1 MKITKN
7 KVVNRLEK
15 KYQFFISSTYEDLK
29 EERNKAI
36 QAILTMN
43 QFPIGMEMFS
53 AADDDQWKI
62 IKEAID
68 SSDFYILII
77 GNRYGSIEETT
88 GISYTEKEFDYADE
102 KKIPV
107 LAFIVDNSM
116 SMIPD
121 RFDSDPQ
128 KIAKLNAFKEK
139 VKQSGRYVKFWKNID
154 NLETLISQS
163 ISKAVIRGKR
173 PGWVRTTDFDI
184 DKSYA
189 EILRLTERVHTLE
202 ALNSDLRIE
211 SNRKPILTV
220 DVYPDLDEDGKP
232 IEQDVEVIE
241 NGIHLNVH
249 SIDMTDAENGIDYK
263 DMTGKLIHAD
273 KEEVKLMRHVYENS
287 FPVFFKVHNTGDAK
301 ATGVRV
307 KLTFPNE
314 LLVLSTHELMEYRDE
329 EYIRFSQDA
338 YEGWNLRFS
347 SPDQSNVS
355 NGDKK
360 FVSLDELTTVD
371 DIANLLDPADTNE
384 VLSIFPGEVLF
395 EPEEV
400 KHKDNEFFGGIS
412 ILPTSA
418 GKFEI
423 GCDIICNEFPDS
435 VHKKIIVE
443 VS

>member
-1 MKITKN
+1 
-7 KVVNRLEK
+7 
-15 KYQFFISSTYEDLK
+15 
-29 EERNKAI
+29 
-36 QAILTMN
+36 MN

-77 GNRYGSIEETT
+77 GNRYGSIEDTT
-88 GISYTEKEFDYADE
+88 GISYTEKEFDYAVE

-139 VKQSGRYVKFWKNID
+139 VKQSGRYVKFWKNVD

-163 ISKAVIRGKR
+163 ISKAVLRGNR

-202 ALNSDLRIE
+202 ALNSDLKME
-211 SNRKPILTV
+211 NNRKPILTV
-220 DVYPDLDEDGKP
+220 EVYPDFDEDGKP
-232 IEQDVEVIE
+232 IEQDAEAIE
-241 NGIHLNVH
+241 NEIHLNVH
-249 SIDMTDAENGIDYK
+249 SIDMADAENGIDYK

-273 KEEVKLMRHVYENS
+273 KEEVKLMRYVYENS
-287 FPVFFKVHNTGDAK
+287 FPVFFKVHNTGDTR

-307 KLTFPNE
+307 KLSFPNE
-314 LLVLSTHELMEYRDE
+314 LLVLSTEELLEYRAE
-329 EYIRFSQDA
+329 KTLRFSQNA
-338 YEGWNLRFS
+338 YEGWNLRFE
-347 SPDQSNVS
+347 SPNQSNTL
-355 NGDKK
+355 NEDNK
-360 FVSLDELTTVD
+360 FIGIDELTTVD
-371 DIANLLDPADTNE
+371 DIANFLDPADANE

-400 KHKDNEFFGGIS
+400 KHKDSEFFGGVS
-412 ILPTSA
+412 ILPTCA
-418 GKFEI
+418 GKFVI

-435 VHKKIIVE
+435 VHAEIHVE

>member
-1 MKITKN
+1 
-7 KVVNRLEK
+7 
-15 KYQFFISSTYEDLK
+15 
-29 EERNKAI
+29 
-36 QAILTMN
+36 MN

-53 AADDDQWKI
+53 AANDDQWKI

-77 GNRYGSIEETT
+77 GNRYGSIEDTT
-88 GISYTEKEFDYADE
+88 GISYTEKEFDYAVE

-139 VKQSGRYVKFWKNID
+139 VKQSGRYVKFWKNVD

-163 ISKAVIRGKR
+163 ISKAVLRGNR

-202 ALNSDLRIE
+202 ALNSDLKME
-211 SNRKPILTV
+211 NNRKPILTV
-220 DVYPDLDEDGKP
+220 EVYPDFDEDGKP
-232 IEQDVEVIE
+232 IEQDAEAIE
-241 NGIHLNVH
+241 NEIHLNVH
-249 SIDMTDAENGIDYK
+249 SIDMADAENGIDYK

-287 FPVFFKVHNTGDAK
+287 FPVFFKVHNTGDTR
-301 ATGVRV
+301 ATDVRV

-338 YEGWNLRFS
+338 YEGWDLRFA

-435 VHKKIIVE
+435 VHAEIHVE

>member
-1 MKITKN
+1 MMINGK
-7 KVVNRLEK
+7 
-15 KYQFFISSTYEDLK
+15 SSK
-29 EERNKAI
+29 
-36 QAILTMN
+36 
-43 QFPIGMEMFS
+43 
-53 AADDDQWKI
+53 
-62 IKEAID
+62 
-68 SSDFYILII
+68 
-77 GNRYGSIEETT
+77 NRYGSIEETT
-88 GISYTEKEFDYADE
+88 GISYTEKEFDYAVE
-102 KKIPV
+102 REIPV
-107 LAFIVDNSM
+107 LAFIVDSSV

-128 KIAKLNAFKEK
+128 KIAKLSVFKEK
-139 VKQSGRYVKFWKNID
+139 VKQSGRYVKFWKNVD

-163 ISKAVIRGKR
+163 ISKAVLRGNR

-202 ALNSDLRIE
+202 ALNSDLRME

-232 IEQDVEVIE
+232 IVQDAEIIE

-249 SIDMTDAENGIDYK
+249 SIDMADAENGIDYK

-287 FPVFFKVHNTGDAK
+287 FPVFFKVHNTGDAR

-307 KLTFPNE
+307 KLSFPNE
-314 LLVLSTHELMEYRDE
+314 LLVLSTEELLEYRE
-329 EYIRFSQDA
+329 EEPLRFSQDA
-338 YEGWNLRFS
+338 YERWDLRFES
-347 SPDQSNVS
+347 TNQSDTLNED
-355 NGDKK
+355 NK
-360 FVSLDELTTVD
+360 FLGIDELTTVD

-384 VLSIFPGEVLF
+384 ALSIFPGEVLF
-395 EPEEV
+395 EPEKV
-400 KHKDNEFFGGIS
+400 KHKGNEFFGGIS

-418 GKFEI
+418 GKFKI
-423 GCDIICNEFPDS
+423 GCDIICNEFPDN
-435 VHKKIIVE
+435 VHSEIIVE

>member
-1 MKITKN
+1 M
-7 KVVNRLEK
+7 VNRLEK

-88 GISYTEKEFDYADE
+88 GISYTEKEFDYAVE

-107 LAFIVDNSM
+107 LAFIADSSM
-116 SMIPD
+116 SMTAD
-121 RFDSDPQ
+121 KFETDLQ
-128 KIAKLNAFKEK
+128 KIAKLSVFKEK
-139 VKQSGRYVKFWKNID
+139 VKQSGRYVKFWKNVD

-163 ISKAVIRGKR
+163 ISKAVIRGNR

-202 ALNSDLRIE
+202 ALNSDLRME
-211 SNRKPILTV
+211 NNRKPILTV

-232 IEQDVEVIE
+232 IEQDAEAIE

-249 SIDMTDAENGIDYK
+249 SIDMTDAENGVDYR
-263 DMTGKLIHAD
+263 DVMGKLVHAD

-287 FPVFFKVHNTGDAK
+287 FPVFFKVYNTGDAR

-314 LLVLSTHELMEYRDE
+314 LLVLSTYELMEYRDE
-329 EYIRFSQDA
+329 EYVRFAQDA
-338 YEGWNLRFS
+338 YEDWDLRFA
-347 SPDQSNVS
+347 SPNQS
-355 NGDKK
+355 K
-360 FVSLDELTTVD
+360 FSMDDMKFISLEELITVD
-371 DIANLLDPADTNE
+371 DIANLLDPADANE
-384 VLSIFPGEVLF
+384 ALSIFPGEVLF

-400 KHKDNEFFGGIS
+400 KHKDSEFFGGVS
-412 ILPTSA
+412 ILPTCA

-423 GCDIICNEFPDS
+423 DCDIICNEFPDS
-435 VHKKIIVE
+435 VHKEIIVE

>member
-1 MKITKN
+1 M
-7 KVVNRLEK
+7 VDRLEK

-88 GISYTEKEFDYADE
+88 GISYTEKEFDYAVE
-102 KKIPV
+102 KEIPILV
-107 LAFIVDNSM
+107 FIVDSSM
-116 SMIPD
+116 SMTAD
-121 RFDSDPQ
+121 KFETDPQ
-128 KIAKLNAFKEK
+128 KIAKLRAFKEK

-163 ISKAVIRGKR
+163 ISKAVLRGNR

-189 EILRLTERVHTLE
+189 EILRLTERIHILE
-202 ALNSDLRIE
+202 ALNSDLKME
-211 SNRKPILTV
+211 NNRKPILMV
-220 DVYPDLDEDGKP
+220 DVHPDLDRDGKP
-232 IEQDVEVIE
+232 IVQDAEVIE
-241 NGIHLNVH
+241 NGMNLKVH
-249 SIDMTDAENGIDYK
+249 SIGMADAENGIDYK
-263 DMTGKLIHAD
+263 DMVGKLVHVD

-287 FPVFFKVHNTGDAK
+287 FPVFFKVRNTGDAR

-307 KLTFPNE
+307 KLSFPNE
-314 LLVLSTHELMEYRDE
+314 LLVLSTKELLEYRDGDSVK
-329 EYIRFSQDA
+329 FSQDA
-338 YEGWNLRFS
+338 YAGWNLRFE
-347 SPDQSNVS
+347 SPNQLDTLNED
-355 NGDKK
+355 NK
-360 FVSLDELTTVD
+360 FISFDELTMVN
-371 DIANLLDPADTNE
+371 DIANLLDPADINE

-395 EPEEV
+395 EPEEI
-400 KHKDNEFFGGIS
+400 KHKDNEYFGGQ
-412 ILPTSA
+412 
-418 GKFEI
+418 
-423 GCDIICNEFPDS
+423 C
-435 VHKKIIVE
+435 H
-443 VS
+443 

>member
-1 MKITKN
+1 M
-7 KVVNRLEK
+7 EK

-53 AADDDQWKI
+53 AANDDQWKI

-77 GNRYGSIEETT
+77 GNRYGSIEDTT
-88 GISYTEKEFDYADE
+88 GISYTEKEFDYAVE

-139 VKQSGRYVKFWKNID
+139 VKQSGRYVKFWKNVD

-163 ISKAVIRGKR
+163 ISKAVLRGNR

-202 ALNSDLRIE
+202 ALNSDLKME
-211 SNRKPILTV
+211 NNRKPILTV
-220 DVYPDLDEDGKP
+220 EAYPDLDEDEKP
-232 IEQDVEVIE
+232 IEQDAEAIE
-241 NGIHLNVH
+241 NEIHLNVH
-249 SIDMTDAENGIDYK
+249 SINMADAENGIDYK

-287 FPVFFKVHNTGDAK
+287 FPVFFKVYNTGDAR

-307 KLTFPNE
+307 KLSFPNE
-314 LLVLSTHELMEYRDE
+314 LLVLSTEELLEYRAE
-329 EYIRFSQDA
+329 KTLRFSQNA
-338 YEGWNLRFS
+338 YEGWDLRFA
-347 SPDQSNVS
+347 SPNQSNTL
-355 NGDKK
+355 NEDNK
-360 FVSLDELTTVD
+360 FIGIDELTTVD
-371 DIANLLDPADTNE
+371 DIANFLDPADANE

-400 KHKDNEFFGGIS
+400 KHKDSEFFGGVS
-412 ILPTSA
+412 ILPTRA
-418 GKFEI
+418 GKFVI

-435 VHKKIIVE
+435 VHAEIHVE

>member
-1 MKITKN
+1 M
-7 KVVNRLEK
+7 EK

-53 AADDDQWKI
+53 AANDDQWKI

-77 GNRYGSIEETT
+77 GNRYGSIEDTT
-88 GISYTEKEFDYADE
+88 GISYTEKEFDYAVE

-139 VKQSGRYVKFWKNID
+139 VKQSGRYVKFWKNVD

-163 ISKAVIRGKR
+163 ISKAVLRGNR

-202 ALNSDLRIE
+202 ALNSDLKME
-211 SNRKPILTV
+211 NNRKPILTV
-220 DVYPDLDEDGKP
+220 EAYPDFDEDGKP
-232 IEQDVEVIE
+232 IEQDAEAIE
-241 NGIHLNVH
+241 NEIHLNVH
-249 SIDMTDAENGIDYK
+249 SIDMADAENGIDYK

-273 KEEVKLMRHVYENS
+273 KEEVKLMRYVYENS
-287 FPVFFKVHNTGDAK
+287 FPVFFKVHNTGDTR

-307 KLTFPNE
+307 KLSFPNE
-314 LLVLSTHELMEYRDE
+314 LLVLSTEELLEYRAE
-329 EYIRFSQDA
+329 KTLRFSQNA
-338 YEGWNLRFS
+338 YEGWNLRFE
-347 SPDQSNVS
+347 SPNQSDTLNED
-355 NGDKK
+355 NK
-360 FVSLDELTTVD
+360 FIGIDELTTVD
-371 DIANLLDPADTNE
+371 DIANFLDPADANE

-400 KHKDNEFFGGIS
+400 KHKDSEFFGGVS
-412 ILPTSA
+412 ILPTCA

-435 VHKKIIVE
+435 VHAEIHVE

>member
-1 MKITKN
+1 M
-7 KVVNRLEK
+7 EK

-43 QFPIGMEMFS
+43 QFPIDMEMFS
-53 AADDDQWKI
+53 AANDDQWKI

-77 GNRYGSIEETT
+77 GNRYGSIEDTT
-88 GISYTEKEFDYADE
+88 GISYTEKEFDYAVE

-139 VKQSGRYVKFWKNID
+139 VKQSGRYVKFWKNVD

-163 ISKAVIRGKR
+163 ISKAVLRGNR

-202 ALNSDLRIE
+202 ALNSDLKME
-211 SNRKPILTV
+211 NNRKPILTV
-220 DVYPDLDEDGKP
+220 EVYPDFDEDGKP
-232 IEQDVEVIE
+232 IEQDAEAIE
-241 NGIHLNVH
+241 NEIHLNVH
-249 SIDMTDAENGIDYK
+249 SIDMADAENGIDYK

-287 FPVFFKVHNTGDAK
+287 FPVFFKVHNTGDTR
-301 ATGVRV
+301 ATDVRV

-338 YEGWNLRFS
+338 YEGWDLRFA

-435 VHKKIIVE
+435 VHAEIHVE

>member
-1 MKITKN
+1 M
-7 KVVNRLEK
+7 VNRLEK

-53 AADDDQWKI
+53 AANDDQWKI

-77 GNRYGSIEETT
+77 GNRYGSIEDTT
-88 GISYTEKEFDYADE
+88 GISYTEKEFDYAVE

-139 VKQSGRYVKFWKNID
+139 VKQSGRYVKFWKNVD

-163 ISKAVIRGKR
+163 ISKAVLRGNR

-202 ALNSDLRIE
+202 ALNSDLKME
-211 SNRKPILTV
+211 NNRKPILTV
-220 DVYPDLDEDGKP
+220 EAYPDFDEDGKP
-232 IEQDVEVIE
+232 IEQDAEAIE
-241 NGIHLNVH
+241 NEIHLNVH
-249 SIDMTDAENGIDYK
+249 SINMADAENGIDYK
-263 DMTGKLIHAD
+263 DMTGKIIHAD

-287 FPVFFKVHNTGDAK
+287 FPVFFKVYNTGDAR

-307 KLTFPNE
+307 KLSFPNE
-314 LLVLSTHELMEYRDE
+314 LLGLSTEELLAYRDKVPFC
-329 EYIRFSQDA
+329 FSRDA
-338 YEGWNLRFS
+338 YEGWNLR
-347 SPDQSNVS
+347 SNTL
-355 NGDKK
+355 NEDNK
-360 FVSLDELTTVD
+360 FIGIDELTTVD
-371 DIANLLDPADTNE
+371 DIANFLDPADANE

-400 KHKDNEFFGGIS
+400 KHKDNEFFGGVS
-412 ILPTSA
+412 ILPTCA

-435 VHKKIIVE
+435 VHAEIHVE

>member
-1 MKITKN
+1 
-7 KVVNRLEK
+7 
-15 KYQFFISSTYEDLK
+15 
-29 EERNKAI
+29 
-36 QAILTMN
+36 MN

-53 AADDDQWKI
+53 AANDDQWKI

-77 GNRYGSIEETT
+77 GNRYGSIEDTT
-88 GISYTEKEFDYADE
+88 GISYTEKEFDYAVE

-139 VKQSGRYVKFWKNID
+139 VKQSGRYVKFWKNVD

-163 ISKAVIRGKR
+163 ISKAVLRGNR

-202 ALNSDLRIE
+202 ALNSDLKME
-211 SNRKPILTV
+211 NNRKPILTV
-220 DVYPDLDEDGKP
+220 EVYPDFDEDGKP
-232 IEQDVEVIE
+232 IEQDAEAIE
-241 NGIHLNVH
+241 NEIHLNVH
-249 SIDMTDAENGIDYK
+249 SIDMADAENGIDYK

-273 KEEVKLMRHVYENS
+273 KEEVKLMRYVYENS
-287 FPVFFKVHNTGDAK
+287 FPVFFKVHNTGDTR

-307 KLTFPNE
+307 KLSFPNE
-314 LLVLSTHELMEYRDE
+314 LLVLSTEELLEYRAE
-329 EYIRFSQDA
+329 KTLRFSQNA
-338 YEGWNLRFS
+338 YEGWNLRFE
-347 SPDQSNVS
+347 SPNQSDTLNED
-355 NGDKK
+355 NK
-360 FVSLDELTTVD
+360 FIGIDELTTVD
-371 DIANLLDPADTNE
+371 DIANFLDPADANE
-384 VLSIFPGEVLF
+384 ALSIFPGEVLF

-400 KHKDNEFFGGIS
+400 KHKDSEFFGGVS
-412 ILPTSA
+412 ILPTRA
-418 GKFEI
+418 GKFVI

-435 VHKKIIVE
+435 VHAEIHVE

>member
-1 MKITKN
+1 M
-7 KVVNRLEK
+7 EK

-77 GNRYGSIEETT
+77 GNRYGSIEDTT
-88 GISYTEKEFDYADE
+88 GISYTEKEFDYAVE

-139 VKQSGRYVKFWKNID
+139 VKQSGRYVKFWKNVD

-163 ISKAVIRGKR
+163 ISKAVLRGNR

-202 ALNSDLRIE
+202 ALNSDLKME
-211 SNRKPILTV
+211 NNRKPILTV
-220 DVYPDLDEDGKP
+220 EVYPDFDEDGRP
-232 IEQDVEVIE
+232 IEQDAEAIE
-241 NGIHLNVH
+241 NEIHLNVH
-249 SIDMTDAENGIDYK
+249 SIDMADAENGIDYK

-273 KEEVKLMRHVYENS
+273 KEEVKLMRYVYENS
-287 FPVFFKVHNTGDAK
+287 FPVFFKVHNTGDTR

-307 KLTFPNE
+307 KLSFPNE
-314 LLVLSTHELMEYRDE
+314 LLVLSTEELLAYRDKDP
-329 EYIRFSQDA
+329 FSFSRDA
-338 YEGWNLRFS
+338 YEGWNLRFE
-347 SPDQSNVS
+347 SPNQSDTLNED
-355 NGDKK
+355 NK
-360 FVSLDELTTVD
+360 FIGIDELTTVD
-371 DIANLLDPADTNE
+371 DIANFLDPADANE
-384 VLSIFPGEVLF
+384 ALSIFAGEVLF

-400 KHKDNEFFGGIS
+400 KHKDSEFFGGVS
-412 ILPTSA
+412 ILPTCA
-418 GKFEI
+418 GKFVI

-435 VHKKIIVE
+435 VHAEIHVE

>member
-1 MKITKN
+1 
-7 KVVNRLEK
+7 
-15 KYQFFISSTYEDLK
+15 
-29 EERNKAI
+29 
-36 QAILTMN
+36 
-43 QFPIGMEMFS
+43 MEMFS

-88 GISYTEKEFDYADE
+88 GISYTEKEFDYAVE
-102 KKIPV
+102 RKIPV
-107 LAFIVDNSM
+107 LAFIVDSSV

-121 RFDSDPQ
+121 RFDLEPQ

-139 VKQSGRYVKFWKNID
+139 VKRSGRYVKFWKNVD

-163 ISKAVIRGKR
+163 ISKAVIRGNR

-202 ALNSDLRIE
+202 SLNSDLKME
-211 SNRKPILTV
+211 NNRKPILTV
-220 DVYPDLDEDGKP
+220 EVYPDFDEDGKT
-232 IEQDVEVIE
+232 IEQDAETIE

-249 SIDMTDAENGIDYK
+249 SIDMADAENGIDYK

-287 FPVFFKVHNTGDAK
+287 FPVFFKIRNTGDAR

-307 KLTFPNE
+307 KLSFPNE
-314 LLVLSTHELMEYRDE
+314 LLVLSTEELLEYRE
-329 EYIRFSQDA
+329 EEPLRFSQNA
-338 YEGWNLRFS
+338 YEGWDLRFE
-347 SPDQSNVS
+347 SPNQSDS
-355 NGDKK
+355 LNGDNK
-360 FVSLDELTTVD
+360 FIGVDELTTVD
-371 DIANLLDPADTNE
+371 DIANFLDPADANE
-384 VLSIFPGEVLF
+384 ALSIFPSEVLF

-400 KHKDNEFFGGIS
+400 KHKDSEFFGGVS
-412 ILPTSA
+412 ILPTCA
-418 GKFEI
+418 GKFVI

-435 VHKKIIVE
+435 VHKEIIVE

>member
-1 MKITKN
+1 M
-7 KVVNRLEK
+7 EK

-88 GISYTEKEFDYADE
+88 GISFTEKEFDYAVE

-107 LAFIVDNSM
+107 LAFIVDSSVSM
-116 SMIPD
+116 TAD
-121 RFDSDPQ
+121 KFETDSQ
-128 KIAKLNAFKEK
+128 KIAKLSTFKEK
-139 VKQSGRYVKFWKNID
+139 VKQSGRYVKFWKNVD

-163 ISKAVIRGKR
+163 ISKAVLRGNR

-189 EILRLTERVHTLE
+189 EIIRLTERVHTLE
-202 ALNSDLRIE
+202 ALNSDLRME

-220 DVYPDLDEDGKP
+220 EVYPDLDEDGKP
-232 IEQDVEVIE
+232 IEQDAEAIE

-249 SIDMTDAENGIDYK
+249 SIDMSDAKNGIDYK
-263 DMTGKLIHAD
+263 DVTGNLIHAD
-273 KEEVKLMRHVYENS
+273 NEEVKLMRHVYENS
-287 FPVFFKVHNTGDAK
+287 FPVYFHVQNAGDAR

-314 LLVLSTHELMEYRDE
+314 LLVLSTQELMDYREE

-338 YEGWNLRFS
+338 YEGWDLRFA
-347 SPDQSNVS
+347 SPNQSNVS

-400 KHKDNEFFGGIS
+400 KHKDSEFFRGIC

-418 GKFEI
+418 GKFKI

-435 VHKKIIVE
+435 VHCKYRWLRALCTVI
-443 VS
+443 

>member
-1 MKITKN
+1 M
-7 KVVNRLEK
+7 EK

-53 AADDDQWKI
+53 AANDDQWKI

-77 GNRYGSIEETT
+77 GNRYGSIEDTT
-88 GISYTEKEFDYADE
+88 GISYTEKEFDYAVE

-139 VKQSGRYVKFWKNID
+139 VKQSGRYVKFWKNVD

-163 ISKAVIRGKR
+163 ISKAVLRGNR

-202 ALNSDLRIE
+202 ALNSDLKME
-211 SNRKPILTV
+211 NNRKPILTV
-220 DVYPDLDEDGKP
+220 EVYPDFDEDGKP
-232 IEQDVEVIE
+232 IEQDAEAIE
-241 NGIHLNVH
+241 NEIYLNVH
-249 SIDMTDAENGIDYK
+249 SIDMADAENGIDYK

-273 KEEVKLMRHVYENS
+273 KEEVKLMRYVYENS
-287 FPVFFKVHNTGDAK
+287 FPVFFKVHNTGDTR
-301 ATGVRV
+301 ATDVRV

-338 YEGWNLRFS
+338 YEGWDLRFA

-435 VHKKIIVE
+435 VHAEIHVE

>member
-1 MKITKN
+1 M
-7 KVVNRLEK
+7 EK

-68 SSDFYILII
+68 SSDFYILIL

-88 GISYTEKEFDYADE
+88 GISYTEKEFDYAVE

-107 LAFIVDNSM
+107 LAFIVDSSVNM
-116 SMIPD
+116 TAD
-121 RFDSDPQ
+121 KFETDPQ
-128 KIAKLNAFKEK
+128 KIAKLNVFKEK
-139 VKQSGRYVKFWKNID
+139 VKQSGRYVKFWKNVD

-163 ISKAVIRGKR
+163 ISKAVIRGNR

-211 SNRKPILTV
+211 NNRKPILTV

-232 IEQDVEVIE
+232 IEQDAEAIE

-249 SIDMTDAENGIDYK
+249 SIDMADAENGIDYK
-263 DMTGKLIHAD
+263 DMTGKLVHVD

-287 FPVFFKVHNTGDAK
+287 FPVYFHVQNTGDAR

-307 KLTFPNE
+307 KLSFPNE
-314 LLVLSTHELMEYRDE
+314 LLVLSTEELLEYRE
-329 EYIRFSQDA
+329 EEPLRFSQDA
-338 YEGWNLRFS
+338 YEGWNMRFE
-347 SPDQSNVS
+347 SPNQSDTLNED
-355 NGDKK
+355 NK
-360 FVSLDELTTVD
+360 FIGIDELTTVD
-371 DIANLLDPADTNE
+371 DIANLLDPAESNE
-384 VLSIFPGEVLF
+384 AVSIFPGEVLY
-395 EPEEV
+395 EREEV
-400 KHKDNEFFGGIS
+400 KHKDSDFFRGIC

-418 GKFEI
+418 GKFKI

-435 VHKKIIVE
+435 THNEIVVE

>member
-1 MKITKN
+1 M
-7 KVVNRLEK
+7 EK

-88 GISYTEKEFDYADE
+88 GISYTEKEFDYAVDR
-102 KKIPV
+102 KIPV
-107 LAFIVDNSM
+107 LAFIVDSSV

-121 RFDSDPQ
+121 RFDSDSQ
-128 KIAKLNAFKEK
+128 KIAKLSAFKEK

-163 ISKAVIRGKR
+163 ISKAVLRGNR

-202 ALNSDLRIE
+202 ALNSDLKME
-211 SNRKPILTV
+211 NNRKPVLTV
-220 DVYPDLDEDGKP
+220 DVYPDFDEDGKP
-232 IEQDVEVIE
+232 IDQDVETIE

-249 SIDMTDAENGIDYK
+249 SIDMADAENGIDYK
-263 DMTGKLIHAD
+263 DITGKLVHAD

-287 FPVFFKVHNTGDAK
+287 FPVFFKVRNTGDAR

-307 KLTFPNE
+307 KLSFPNE
-314 LLVLSTHELMEYRDE
+314 LLVLSTEELLEYRE
-329 EYIRFSQDA
+329 EDSLRLSQDA
-338 YEGWNLRFS
+338 YEGWNMRFE
-347 SPDQSNVS
+347 SPNQSDTLNED
-355 NGDKK
+355 NK
-360 FVSLDELTTVD
+360 FIGFDELTTVD
-371 DIANLLDPADTNE
+371 DIANLLDPADSNKA
-384 VLSIFPGEVLF
+384 LSIFPGEVLF
-395 EPEEV
+395 KPEEI
-400 KHKDNEFFGGIS
+400 KHKDREFFGGIS
-412 ILPTSA
+412 ILPTSF
-418 GKFEI
+418 GKFKI
-423 GCDIICNEFPDS
+423 DCDIICNEFPDS
-435 VHKKIIVE
+435 VHDEIIVE

>member
-1 MKITKN
+1 MIADKFET
-7 KVVNRLEK
+7 
-15 KYQFFISSTYEDLK
+15 DL
-29 EERNKAI
+29 
-36 QAILTMN
+36 
-43 QFPIGMEMFS
+43 
-53 AADDDQWKI
+53 
-62 IKEAID
+62 
-68 SSDFYILII
+68 
-77 GNRYGSIEETT
+77 
-88 GISYTEKEFDYADE
+88 
-102 KKIPV
+102 
-107 LAFIVDNSM
+107 
-116 SMIPD
+116 
-121 RFDSDPQ
+121 Q
-128 KIAKLNAFKEK
+128 KISKLNAFKEK
-139 VKQSGRYVKFWKNID
+139 GKQSGRYVKFWKNID

-163 ISKAVIRGKR
+163 ISKAVIRGNR

-301 ATGVRV
+301 ATGVHV

-338 YEGWNLRFS
+338 YEGWDLRFA

-384 VLSIFPGEVLF
+384 VLSIFPVEVLF

-435 VHKKIIVE
+435 VYKKIIVE
-443 VS
+443 VSC

>member
-1 MKITKN
+1 M
-7 KVVNRLEK
+7 VNRLEK

-88 GISYTEKEFDYADE
+88 GISYTEKEFDYAVE

-107 LAFIVDNSM
+107 LAFIVDS
-116 SMIPD
+116 SVSVTAD
-121 RFDSDPQ
+121 KFETDPQ
-128 KIAKLNAFKEK
+128 KITKLSAFKQK

-163 ISKAVIRGKR
+163 ISKAVLRGNR
-173 PGWVRTTDFDI
+173 PGWVRTSDFDI

-202 ALNSDLRIE
+202 ALNSDLRME
-211 SNRKPILTV
+211 NNRKPILTV
-220 DVYPDLDEDGKP
+220 AVYPDFYEDGEP
-232 IEQDVEVIE
+232 IEQDAEAIE
-241 NGIHLNVH
+241 RGIHLNVH
-249 SIDMTDAENGIDYK
+249 SIDMADAENGIDYK
-263 DMTGKLIHAD
+263 DVMGKLVHAD

-287 FPVFFKVHNTGDAK
+287 FPICFYVKNIGDAR

-307 KLTFPNE
+307 KLAFPKE
-314 LLVLSTHELMEYRDE
+314 LLVLSTHELMEYRDG
-329 EYIRFSQDA
+329 EYVRFSQDA
-338 YEGWNLRFS
+338 YEYWDLRFA
-347 SPDQSNVS
+347 SPNQSNVS
-355 NGDKK
+355 RDDTK
-360 FVSLDELTTVD
+360 FISLDELITVD
-371 DIANLLDPADTNE
+371 DIANLLDPAESND
-384 VLSIFPGEVLF
+384 VVSIFPGEVLY
-395 EPEEV
+395 EKEEV
-400 KHKDNEFFGGIS
+400 KHKDSDFFRGIC

-418 GKFEI
+418 GKFKI

-435 VHKKIIVE
+435 IHNEIIVE

>member
-1 MKITKN
+1 
-7 KVVNRLEK
+7 
-15 KYQFFISSTYEDLK
+15 
-29 EERNKAI
+29 
-36 QAILTMN
+36 MN

-77 GNRYGSIEETT
+77 GNRYGSIEDTT
-88 GISYTEKEFDYADE
+88 GISYTEKEFDYAVE

-139 VKQSGRYVKFWKNID
+139 VKQSGRYVKFWKNVD

-163 ISKAVIRGKR
+163 ISKAVLRGNR
-173 PGWVRTTDFDI
+173 PGWGRTTDFDI

-202 ALNSDLRIE
+202 ALNSDLKME
-211 SNRKPILTV
+211 NNRKPILTV
-220 DVYPDLDEDGKP
+220 EVYPDFDEDGKP
-232 IEQDVEVIE
+232 IEQDAEAIE
-241 NGIHLNVH
+241 NEIHLNVH
-249 SIDMTDAENGIDYK
+249 SIDMADAENGIDYK
-263 DMTGKLIHAD
+263 DMTGKHIHAD
-273 KEEVKLMRHVYENS
+273 KEEVKLMRYVYENS
-287 FPVFFKVHNTGDAK
+287 FPVFFKVHNTGDTR

-307 KLTFPNE
+307 KLSFPNE
-314 LLVLSTHELMEYRDE
+314 LLVLSTEELLEYRAE
-329 EYIRFSQDA
+329 KTLRFSQNA
-338 YEGWNLRFS
+338 YEGWNLRFE
-347 SPDQSNVS
+347 SPNQSNTL
-355 NGDKK
+355 NEDNK
-360 FVSLDELTTVD
+360 FIGIDELTTVD
-371 DIANLLDPADTNE
+371 DIANFLDPADANE

-400 KHKDNEFFGGIS
+400 KHKDSEFFGGVS
-412 ILPTSA
+412 ILPTCA
-418 GKFEI
+418 GKFVI

-435 VHKKIIVE
+435 VHAEIHVE

>member
-1 MKITKN
+1 M
-7 KVVNRLEK
+7 EK

-68 SSDFYILII
+68 SSDFYILLI
-77 GNRYGSIEETT
+77 GNKYGSIEEAT
-88 GISYTEKEFDYADE
+88 GISYTEKEFDYAVE
-102 KKIPV
+102 KKIPI
-107 LAFIVDNSM
+107 LAFIADSSM
-116 SMIPD
+116 SMTQDKIET
-121 RFDSDPQ
+121 DPQ
-128 KIAKLNAFKEK
+128 KAIKVNSFKEK

-163 ISKAVIRGKR
+163 VSKAVLRGNR

-189 EILRLTERVHTLE
+189 EILRLTERVQTLE
-202 ALNSDLRIE
+202 ALNNDLKME
-211 SNRKPILTV
+211 NNRKPILRV
-220 DVYPDLDEDGKP
+220 DIYPDFDENGKP
-232 IEQDVEVIE
+232 IDQDAEAIE

-249 SIDMTDAENGIDYK
+249 PIDMTDAENGIDYK
-263 DMTGKLIHAD
+263 DVVGRLIHVG
-273 KEEVKLMRHVYENS
+273 KEEVRLMRHVYENS
-287 FPVFFKVHNTGDAK
+287 FPVYFNVQNIGDAR

-307 KLTFPNE
+307 RLTFPNE
-314 LLVLSTHELMEYRDE
+314 LLVLSTQELLEYHDE
-329 EYIRFSQDA
+329 EYIRSQDA
-338 YEGWNLRFS
+338 YEGWDLRFE
-347 SPDQSNVS
+347 SPNRSKPLN
-355 NGDKK
+355 NNNK
-360 FVSLDELTTVD
+360 FISLDELITVD
-371 DIANLLDPADTNE
+371 DIANFLDPADSNE

-400 KHKDNEFFGGIS
+400 KHKDNEFFRGIC
-412 ILPTSA
+412 ILPTCA
-418 GKFEI
+418 GKFKI
-423 GCDIICNEFPDS
+423 GCDTICNEFSDS
-435 VHKKIIVE
+435 VHTEIIVE